1 MRRTI
6 LAAMGAALGALALSA
21 LPALADENFI
31 PMGQDYGLGQDA
43 APPLDSEQ
51 SKFNAQVDIY
61 QSEVYNRNMS
71 KKQFDS
77 RIFNLTN
84 EQSPSDLDDN
94 DLDY

>member
-1 MRRTI
+1 MRYSL
-6 LAAMGAALGALALSA
+6 LAAAAVLALSA
-21 LPALADENFI
+21 MPALADQNFI

-61 QSEVYNRNMS
+61 QSEVYNRNLD

-84 EQSPSDLDDN
+84 SQTGTALDDN
-94 DLDY
+94 NLDY

>member
-1 MRRTI
+1 MRYSL
-6 LAAMGAALGALALSA
+6 LAAAAVLALSA
-21 LPALADENFI
+21 MPARADQNFI

-61 QSEVYNRNMS
+61 QSEVYNRNLD

-84 EQSPSDLDDN
+84 SQTGTALDDN
-94 DLDY
+94 NLDY

>member
-1 MRRTI
+1 MRYTI
-6 LAAMGAALGALALSA
+6 LAAAAALALSA

-43 APPLDSEQ
+43 TPPLDSEQ

-61 QSEVYNRNMS
+61 QAEVYNRNM
-71 KKQFDS
+71 KQKVFNS

-84 EQSPSDLDDN
+84 EQTPTDLDN
-94 DLDY
+94 TQLDY

>member
-1 MRRTI
+1 MRYSL
-6 LAAMGAALGALALSA
+6 LAATALLALSS
-21 LPALADENFI
+21 LPALADQNFI

-84 EQSPSDLDDN
+84 EQSPGDLDDN

>member
-1 MRRTI
+1 MRYSLFAAAAV
-6 LAAMGAALGALALSA
+6 LAISAM
-21 LPALADENFI
+21 PALADQNFI
-31 PMGQDYGLGQDA
+31 PMGQDYSLGNDS

-61 QSEVYNRNMS
+61 QSEVYNRNLD

-84 EQSPSDLDDN
+84 SQTGSALDDN
-94 DLDY
+94 NLDY

>member
-1 MRRTI
+1 MRYSLI
-6 LAAMGAALGALALSA
+6 AATALFAVSA

-31 PMGQDYGLGQDA
+31 PMGQDYGLGNDA

-61 QSEVYNRNMS
+61 QSEVYNRNLE

-77 RIFNLTN
+77 NIFNLTQ
-84 EQSPSDLDDN
+84 EQTPDNMGDN
-94 DLDY
+94 DQLDY